1 MEQCLLTIYAPP
13 SVEESIVDWLLE
25 HEAIEGFSSVEA
37 YGHGMRQSGMSLL
50 EQVSGR
56 QRRVQFQIQTSH
68 ELVAHLLPELRDKF
82 HGSGLFY
89 LVSPLLDCGRL

>member
-25 HEAIEGFSSVEA
+25 HQEIEGFSSTEA
-37 YGHGMRQSGMSLL
+37 FGHGMRHSGMSLL

-56 QRRVQFQIQTSH
+56 QRRVQFQIQTNL
-68 ELVAHLLPELRDKF
+68 ELIERLLLELRENF
-82 HGSGLFY
+82 SGSGLY
-89 LVSPLLDCGRL
+89 YIVSPVLESGRL